1 MIYPLCL
8 ESGRN
13 PTSTVP
19 LTDVIE
25 SVKTAYLQQLSPEV
39 LIPLMLLVYGD
50 QIKA

>member
-8 ESGRN
+8 ERGRN
-13 PTSTVP
+13 SASTGP
-19 LTDVIE
+19 LTNVIE
-25 SVKTAYLQQLSPEV
+25 SVKTGIFLPISPEV